1 MIKIS
6 TNKTIQTDLIILPL
20 FEKDQSP
27 IALPQAVLL
36 DFKNTLGA
44 THMVYS
50 NQGQKRILLVGL
62 GHKQKFGPQAWRQA
76 IHSIMSYI
84 RTLDVAQASL
94 VLPKVSKLSPVK
106 FMELTAFG
114 VIFSHYHFD
123 EYKQEKTPRKLQ
135 SLELITK
142 ISGKKINQA
151 IEHGIII
158 GLAANEARSLA
169 NHPGNLVTP
178 SHLAKYAQELARKYK
193 FACKILGPAEIKK
206 EKMGLLAGVAK
217 GSDEPARFIV
227 LEYLPAGRQA
237 ENKKLEPIVL
247 IGKGLTFDSGGI
259 SIKPADRMEEMKYD
273 MCGAADVLAIFEAV
287 SQLKLPIHLIGL
299 IPSTENLISGQA
311 TKPGDILI
319 SKSGVSVE
327 IVNTDA
333 EGRLVLADAID
344 YARAHFQPK
353 LIIDYAT
360 LTGAVLVA
368 LGDQL
373 AGFFANTKSYDAG
386 FKKAAATS
394 AENFW
399 PLPMPEEYK
408 EHIKSQVADIR
419 NVGEKGLA
427 GATAGAMFLEHFIG
441 TTPWIHLD
449 IAGTAWTMRPKPS
462 LAVGATAWGVYLTV
476 DFLRNL

>member
-44 THMVYS
+44 TQMVYS

-237 ENKKLEPIVL
+237 GNKKI
-247 IGKGLTFDSGGI
+247 
-259 SIKPADRMEEMKYD
+259 
-273 MCGAADVLAIFEAV
+273 
-287 SQLKLPIHLIGL
+287 
-299 IPSTENLISGQA
+299 
-311 TKPGDILI
+311 
-319 SKSGVSVE
+319 
-327 IVNTDA
+327 
-333 EGRLVLADAID
+333 
-344 YARAHFQPK
+344 
-353 LIIDYAT
+353 
-360 LTGAVLVA
+360 
-368 LGDQL
+368 
-373 AGFFANTKSYDAG
+373 
-386 FKKAAATS
+386 
-394 AENFW
+394 
-399 PLPMPEEYK
+399 
-408 EHIKSQVADIR
+408 
-419 NVGEKGLA
+419 
-427 GATAGAMFLEHFIG
+427 
-441 TTPWIHLD
+441 
-449 IAGTAWTMRPKPS
+449 
-462 LAVGATAWGVYLTV
+462 
-476 DFLRNL
+476 